1 MIKRPLVIIPLLLVL
16 SLQAMPLAAQ
26 SGPAE
31 QTQSAQEPTAS
42 PADKNDTAS
51 SAATPERSAKEKVT
65 PAKGK
70 ASPIDYRTSEP
81 TDINKSQPM
90 PVNM

>member
-70 ASPIDYRTSEP
+70 EAPIDYRTNQT
-81 TDINKSQPM
+81 TDMEKDYPM

>member
-31 QTQSAQEPTAS
+31 QTQSAQQPAAPGVDKSDATS
-42 PADKNDTAS
+42 P
-51 SAATPERSAKEKVT
+51 AATPERSAKEKVP

-70 ASPIDYRTSEP
+70 EEPIDYRTNQTADMEK
-81 TDINKSQPM
+81 DYPM